1 MAVSPPT
8 ARDLLHE
15 RPIAAMLG
23 VEFATSVARG
33 VLATALGWQAYAR
46 SHDPLALGLVGL
58 AEFLPALLLA
68 IPAGHAA
75 DRGNRRSIIVL
86 GCLVVGA
93 VGALLAVDAASGDDR
108 LWPLYA
114 LAAAGGCGAAFINAA
129 VTPLFAAAVAP
140 DAFPRAIALSS
151 VTWQAATIAGPLVG
165 GLLQVAGNAPPFLA
179 VSVVEGIAIV
189 LVLLVPPALGT
200 AHAPAEE
207 EPATLRAALAG
218 VRFIFA
224 IRPLLGAISLDLV
237 AVLLGGATAL
247 TPVFANDIL
256 HVGAFGN
263 GMLRAAPGVGAVVVG
278 IGLATHPIQRHVGVV
293 LLGSVAAFGVFTI
306 VFGLSTSFGLS
317 LVALT
322 LVAGADMMSVYVRGT
337 LGPLF
342 TPPDLRGRVGAV
354 ERVFIGASNELGALE
369 SGVAAAIFSPVIAVV
384 AGGVLS
390 IAAAL
395 IWAGLFPEL
404 RTLDRFP
411 DAPAKPS

>member
-1 MAVSPPT
+1 MEGKPLSARALLRDRVIT
-8 ARDLLHE
+8 AL
-15 RPIAAMLG
+15 LG

-33 VLATALGWQAYAR
+33 ILATALGWQGYAR
-46 SHDPLALGLVGL
+46 SHDPLTLGLLGL

-75 DRGNRRSIIVL
+75 DRGDRRRLTVF
-86 GCLVVGA
+86 GCLGVATVA
-93 VGALLAVDAASGDDR
+93 VALAVDASSGDDR
-108 LWPLYA
+108 LWPLYG
-114 LAAAGGCGAAFINAA
+114 LAAAGGCAAAFINAA
-129 VTPLFAAAVAP
+129 VNPLFASAVPAES
-140 DAFPRAIALSS
+140 FPPAIALSS
-151 VTWQAATIAGPLVG
+151 IVWQSATIAGPLVG
-165 GLLQVAGNAPPFLA
+165 GLLQIAGDAPPFIGAA
-179 VSVVEGIAIV
+179 VMEGVAVALV
-189 LVLLVPPALGT
+189 LVVPAWLGT
-200 AHAPAEE
+200 AHAPEEE

-247 TPVFANDIL
+247 TPVFATDIL

-263 GMLRAAPGVGAVVVG
+263 GMLRAAPGVGAVIVG
-278 IGLATHPIQRHVGVV
+278 IGLATHPVRRHVGAV

-306 VFGLSTSFGLS
+306 VFGLSTSFTLS
-317 LVALT
+317 LVALA
-322 LVAGADMMSVYVRGT
+322 LVAAADMVSVYVRGT

-369 SGVAAAIFSPVIAVV
+369 SGVAAALFSPVVAVV

-390 IAAAL
+390 IVAAL
-395 IWAGLFPEL
+395 VWAGLFPEL

-411 DAPAKPS
+411 EVPIKAS